1 MQKNKLKK
9 IAKEVISS
17 EIKSLQK
24 LRSSIDRNFNKVV
37 EAITSC
43 KKGKIILSGVGK
55 SGIIAK
61 KISSTLSSVG
71 APSFFVD
78 ASSCSHGD
86 LGQICSNDVLILIS
100 NSGESAELKNIIQHA
115 NRNKDIILVGI
126 VSKKN
131 SLLYKNSDIK
141 ILLPEVKEA
150 GPGNIVPTSSTVM
163 QLAIGDAIAISTMK
177 QKNFGEK
184 EFKKFH
190 PSGSIGAKLKTVED
204 LMLKGKKIPL
214 INENTKMRV
223 ALKIITKKKLGVL
236 IVENNSKK
244 TNGIITDG
252 QIRRVSE
259 KKGNLDNLKVK
270 DVMTKNP
277 ISVDKE
283 VLAAKAL
290 SLMNSKRITS
300 DIEVG
305 YIAIANAMS
314 GISAGIRRLD
324 ASVGGIGGCPYAP
337 GATGNVCTEDLV
349 HALIFDGYQCAVDL
363 DGLIAVSCDL
373 QALLADPLPGL
384 VHLAGSKATM
394 HPMPDELKSRLG
406 LVF

>member
-1 MQKNKLKK
+1 MKKNKFRKV
-9 IAKEVISS
+9 AQDVILA
-17 EIKSLQK
+17 EIKSLKK
-24 LRSSIDRNFNKVV
+24 LKTSIDNNFQKVI
-37 EAITSC
+37 ETIINC

-61 KISSTLSSVG
+61 KVSSTLSSVG
-71 APSFFVD
+71 TPSFFVD

-86 LGQICSNDVLILIS
+86 LGQISSNDVLILIS
-100 NSGESAELKNIIQHA
+100 NSGESFELRNIIQYA
-115 NRNKDIILVGI
+115 NRNKNIILIGI

-131 SLLYKNSDIK
+131 SLLYKNSDLK

-150 GPGNIVPTSSTVM
+150 GPGNIVPTSSTIM

-204 LMLKGKKIPL
+204 LMLKGKKIPF
-214 INENTKMRV
+214 INENIKMLE

-236 IVENNSKK
+236 IVQNNLKK
-244 TNGIITDG
+244 TKGIITDG
-252 QIRRVSE
+252 QIRRISE

-270 DVMTKNP
+270 NVMTKNP

-283 VLAAKAL
+283 MLAAKAL

-300 DIEVG
+300 
-305 YIAIANAMS
+305 
-314 GISAGIRRLD
+314 L
-324 ASVGGIGGCPYAP
+324 C
-337 GATGNVCTEDLV
+337 V
-349 HALIFDGYQCAVDL
+349 HKNKI
-363 DGLIAVSCDL
+363 
-373 QALLADPLPGL
+373 
-384 VHLAGSKATM
+384 
-394 HPMPDELKSRLG
+394 KSRTVGIIHIHNILENNIQ
-406 LVF
+406 